1 MPNQVYSTRSITH
14 GKTIKTYSKSFDMT
28 EVGLQKSKAYSANKA
43 KARVSGEKLSCVI
56 NKTKKNI
63 KVYTAAGFPVNYFT
77 ATGLSSLLKLKGTY
91 NTTGSFYKG
100 FGNIIFEILKAIPKL
115 SEFTIDFSN
124 DAKTKLTTKA
134 GGKHLILSSHDYNY
148 IHGLFDTEKKQIN
161 QSSLSQALR
170 FLSRKIT
177 IPANVNVGGEIVS
190 TAFKKTIFKEVINN
204 LSDKELH
211 ELLFQLYEKRYDIIA
226 SKIEL
231 FKETDTYKLDYIDQ
245 LYQNHLKKH
254 KSNEGKWQTFFEDNF
269 NIINPS
275 YKYVIREVDTIVE
288 QIDEEAK
295 SRPIDF
301 IAIDIYNNIE
311 LIELKTPSADIVSKR
326 KDRNNFC
333 LTHNC
338 TKACTQLE
346 KYLIKIESNK
356 FEVSKLIAEKVSKKY
371 GIRKSDLN
379 IFITKPKA
387 KLIIGMIEPLLS
399 NFSRHQD
406 FQLQR
411 HSFKNIEIV
420 TFDEIFNSLEEI
432 NKELKRKI
440 SRRRASL
447 T

>member
-1 MPNQVYSTRSITH
+1 MPNQVYSTRSITQ
-14 GKTIKTYSKSFDMT
+14 GKSVKTYSKSFEMT
-28 EVGLQKSKAYSANKA
+28 EAGLQNSQKYVANKS

-63 KVYTAAGFPVNYFT
+63 KVFTTSDFPINYFT
-77 ATGLSSLLKLKGTY
+77 AVGISSLIKLKGTY

-100 FGNIIFEILKAIPKL
+100 FGNIIIEILRAIPKIA
-115 SEFTIDFSN
+115 EFTIDFS
-124 DAKTKLTTKA
+124 DKAKTKLTTKA
-134 GGKHLILSSHDYNY
+134 GGKHLILSSNDYNY
-148 IHGLFDTEKKQIN
+148 VHGLFDTEKKQIN
-161 QSSLSQALR
+161 QSSLSQALKY
-170 FLSRKIT
+170 LSRKIS
-177 IPANVNVGGEIVS
+177 IPANIKVGGEIVS
-190 TAFKKTIFKEVINN
+190 AAFKKTIFKEVISN
-204 LSDKELH
+204 LPDKELH
-211 ELLFQLYEKRYDIIA
+211 ELLFELYEKRYDIIA

-231 FKETDTYKLDYIDQ
+231 FKETDTYKLDYINQ
-245 LYQNHLKKH
+245 LYQNQLKKH
-254 KSNEGKWQTFFEDNF
+254 KSNESKWQIFFEENF

-275 YKYVIREVDTIVE
+275 YKYVIREVDTIIE

-301 IAIDIYNNIE
+301 IGIDIYNNIE
-311 LIELKTPSADIVSKR
+311 LIELKTPSADIISKR
-326 KDRNNFC
+326 KDRNNYC

-356 FEVSKLIAEKVSKKY
+356 IEVAKLITEKVSKKY
-371 GIRKSDLN
+371 GIKKNDLN
-379 IFITKPKA
+379 IFITKPRA
-387 KLIIGMIEPLLS
+387 KLVIGMIEPLLS

-420 TFDEIFNSLEEI
+420 TFDEIFNSLDEI

-440 SRRRASL
+440 RHR
-447 T
+447 